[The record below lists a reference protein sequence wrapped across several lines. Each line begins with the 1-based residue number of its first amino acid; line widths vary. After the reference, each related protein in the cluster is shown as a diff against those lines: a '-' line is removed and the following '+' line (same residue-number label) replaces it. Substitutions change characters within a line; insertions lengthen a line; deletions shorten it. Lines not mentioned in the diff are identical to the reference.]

1 MNKYLSGW
9 GKGLRANQIR
19 MDLNGA
25 LGVIIGFTVE
35 AIMLQRSERQ
45 VEFIPMSDFDEFYQT
60 TFSLGQL
67 DDGTTNQT
75 AGDKDE

>member
-1 MNKYLSGW
+1 MKKEWLIGW
-9 GKGLRANQIR
+9 GKGLRVNQVR

-25 LGVIIGFTVE
+25 LGVIIGFTAE

-45 VEFIPMSDFDEFYQT
+45 IEFIPMADFDEFYKT

-67 DDGTTNQT
+67 L
-75 AGDKDE
+75 DEQNESPASNEK